1 MRVAVLCT
9 VILACAFAQE
19 TKSWTPAYQMKFRGV
34 AEVTPSPDGKRVLWT
49 ETVAITEG
57 EKSENLTHVFVAL
70 ADGAGRLQLTRGEKS
85 ATSPRFSPDGRWVF
99 FASERS
105 GKRNLFRIRLEGGE
119 AERLTDWTGTLG
131 NYAVS
136 NDGLQI
142 AFAGAEEDK
151 ELEKRKKEKLDYKV
165 VDDKPR
171 NQSLWVMSLADALP
185 GKPKRVVQEEY
196 HIGAFDWSPDS
207 TRIAYEHRPRPDA
220 DEGRLADVAEVE
232 VATGKTAEIAASTAT
247 ETGPRYSPDSKYLLI
262 ERSPLK
268 ARGMDGS
275 RIVLLPRGGGAAREL
290 PASFDENPTVI
301 GWAPDSGSILFSEM
315 KRTRMVYYRMPVDG
329 PVSVLFAPT
338 RGTAGLARVNATNT
352 HLGLSLQAPEEPV
365 EAYVMALRGAGP
377 GTGKPLRVSEAN
389 TGIEKPPMGKTELIQ
404 WKGKDGLVVEG
415 LLTYPAAYEKGKRVP
430 LILNIHGGPSGLF
443 NESFTGASGLYPIAS
458 WAAKGYAV
466 LRPNPRG
473 SSGYG
478 VKFRQRVIQDWG
490 GLDYQDLMTGVDHV
504 IGMGVA
510 DAERLA
516 VMGWSYGGYMTAWTV
531 TQTNRFKAA
540 VIGAGITNHVSMYG
554 TQDIPSVYEDYFGG
568 TPWDLPQVYARSSP
582 IQFIARAKTPTL
594 LLHGENDNRVPPTQ
608 AHEYYRALKRQGVET
623 RMILYPRQ
631 PHGPTEPK
639 FVQHVM
645 EQHLEWAEKFLR

>member
-1 MRVAVLCT
+1 MRTTALWT
-9 VILACAFAQE
+9 VILACAFGE
-19 TKSWTPAYQMKFRGV
+19 EPKIWTPAYQMKFRGV

-49 ETVAITEG
+49 ETSFLTEG
-57 EKSENLTHVFVAL
+57 EKSENLTHIFTAM
-70 ADGAGRLQLTRGEKS
+70 ADGKGRLQLTRGEKS
-85 ATSPRFSPDGRWVF
+85 ATSPRFSPDGQWVF
-99 FASERS
+99 FASDRS

-119 AERLTDWTGTLG
+119 AERLTDWTGVMG
-131 NYAVS
+131 GYSVS
-136 NDGLQI
+136 PDGLQI
-142 AFAGAEEDK
+142 AFVGAEEDK
-151 ELEKRKKEKLDYKV
+151 DLEKRKKEKLDFKV
-165 VDDKPR
+165 VDDKPK
-171 NQSLWVMSLADALP
+171 NQWLWVMPLAGALP

-207 TRIAYEHRPRPDA
+207 TRIAFEHRPRPDA
-220 DEGRLADVAEVE
+220 NEGRLSDVAEVE
-232 VATGKTAEIAASTAT
+232 VATGKTSELAATTAT
-247 ETGPRYSPDSKYLLI
+247 ETGPRYSPDSKYVLI
-262 ERSPLK
+262 ERSPMK
-268 ARGMDGS
+268 PRSMDGS
-275 RIVLLPRGGGAAREL
+275 RVVLLPRAGGAPREL

-301 GWAPDSGSILFSEM
+301 GWAPDSRSILFSEM
-315 KRTRMVYYRMPVDG
+315 KGTRMVYYRMPVDG
-329 PVSVLFAPT
+329 PVTVLFAPS
-338 RGTAGLARVNATNT
+338 RGTAGSPKMNEAGT
-352 HLGLSLQAPEEPV
+352 HLCLTMQTPEEPV
-365 EAYVMALRGAGP
+365 EAYVMSLAAA
-377 GTGKPLRVSEAN
+377 GKPVRVSAAN
-389 TGIEKPPMGKTELIQ
+389 TEIEKPPMGKTELIQ

-430 LILNIHGGPSGLF
+430 LILNIHGGPAGLF
-443 NESFTGASGLYPIAS
+443 NESFTGAAGLYPIAS

-473 SSGYG
+473 SGGYG
-478 VKFRQRVIQDWG
+478 VQFRQSVIQDWG
-490 GLDYQDLMTGVDHV
+490 GLDYKDLMTGVDHV

-510 DAERLA
+510 DADRLA

-540 VIGAGITNHVSMYG
+540 VIGAGITDHVSMYG

-582 IQFIARAKTPTL
+582 IQFIAHAKTPTL

-623 RMILYPRQ
+623 KMILYPRQ

-645 EQHLEWAEKFLR
+645 EQHLEWAEKFLK